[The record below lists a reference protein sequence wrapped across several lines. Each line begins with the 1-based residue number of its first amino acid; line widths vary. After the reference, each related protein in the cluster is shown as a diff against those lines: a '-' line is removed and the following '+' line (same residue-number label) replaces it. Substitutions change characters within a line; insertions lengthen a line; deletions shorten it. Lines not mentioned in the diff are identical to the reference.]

1 MSHTTLRHGRRAAAA
16 GLIAVAALG
25 LTACNGT
32 KSDAAG
38 SPAGSASAP
47 AADSGGSG
55 DGGNSGGTAGGS
67 TDARTT
73 AAGHRAHTGR
83 GSHAGAGS
91 AGGRCTTGGLQA
103 GWGSE
108 GGGIPDMKSDSQ
120 QTAAVWLKN
129 TGKASCTLDGFPGV
143 QLKSTD
149 GTTWD
154 LRRSAG
160 KPAPV
165 TLKPGARTRF
175 TIELLPS
182 TAKDDKKIEPAV
194 VTVTPP
200 NEKKSVTL
208 KWPYG
213 GAILDQSA
221 ATHPGTFVNPIN
233 G

>member
-25 LTACNGT
+25 LTACNGA

-38 SPAGSASAP
+38 SPSGSASA
-47 AADSGGSG
+47 AADPGGSGGSG
-55 DGGNSGGTAGGS
+55 DGGTSGGTAGGS
-67 TDARTT
+67 TGAKSTS
-73 AAGHRAHTGR
+73 AGHRSHAGQ
-83 GSHAGAGS
+83 GSHAGA

-129 TGKASCTLDGFPGV
+129 IGKASCTLDGFPGV
-143 QLKSTD
+143 QIKGTD

-154 LRRSAG
+154 LRRSAK

-165 TLKPGARTRF
+165 TLKPGAHTQF
-175 TIELLPS
+175 TIELLP
-182 TAKDDKKIEPAV
+182 TTGKDDKKVEPGL

-200 NEKKSVTL
+200 NEKKPFAL

-213 GAILDQSA
+213 GAILDQSG
-221 ATHPGTFVNPIN
+221 ATHPGTFVNPVN

>member
-16 GLIAVAALG
+16 GLIAVAALA

-32 KSDAAG
+32 TSDAAG
-38 SPAGSASAP
+38 SPSGSASAA
-47 AADSGGSG
+47 AADSGGTGGSG
-55 DGGNSGGTAGGS
+55 DGSTAGGS
-67 TDARTT
+67 TSAKSTS
-73 AAGHRAHTGR
+73 AGHRSHAGN
-83 GSHAGAGS
+83 GAHAGAGS
-91 AGGRCTTGGLQA
+91 AGGRCTTDGLRA

-129 TGKASCTLDGFPGV
+129 TGRASCTLDGFPGV
-143 QLKSTD
+143 RIKGTD

-154 LRRSAG
+154 LQRSG
-160 KPAPV
+160 EKPAPV
-165 TLKPGARTRF
+165 TLKPGAHTQF
-175 TIELLPS
+175 TIELLP
-182 TAKDDKKIEPAV
+182 TTGKDDKKVEPGL

-200 NEKKSVTL
+200 NEKKSFAL

-213 GAILDQSA
+213 GALLDQSG
-221 ATHPGTFVNPIN
+221 ATHPGTFVNPVN